1 MVTACQ
7 VLDFVFLK
15 NVQNAVGPPEL
26 SQIVPPGL
34 PLNVTGVHGSPRG
47 PNVGA
52 VTLASVGV
60 TGVVAGSNKLCRLL
74 VPGALATACSATSV
88 DIVTS
93 GSPAATEVPPLPEAP
108 VRLLGNIST

>member
-7 VLDFVFLK
+7 VLDLVFSK

-34 PLNVTGVHGSPRG
+34 PLKVTGVQGSPRG

-52 VTLASVGV
+52 VTVESVGV
-60 TGVVAGSNKLCRLL
+60 TGVVAGNNRLWRLL
-74 VPGALATACSATSV
+74 VPGALDAACTTTSV

-108 VRLLGNIST
+108 VRLFGNIST